1 MIQDDEPR
9 RSEEALRQANAA
21 LGEMNARLQQQV
33 RQREEAEAQVHLSEG
48 LLRATEAR
56 LQHSE
61 ERFRQLLDVVP
72 VAIYASDVDGRIL
85 EYNEAAAALWGKRP
99 KRGVSCRNFY
109 QDFALELP
117 DGTPLPNELAPWSR
131 ALVHGESVR
140 NARLGVERPDG
151 SRVEALINTAPVRD
165 ADGCPVGTVNCVV
178 DITELS
184 QARRQLS
191 IPGGRANVEDGR
203 DCVREDGLSLDISE
217 RKRTERELLESN
229 EQLEQRVEQRTR
241 ELAAAKQQ
249 AESANAA
256 KSAFLATM
264 SHEIRTPM
272 NGIVG
277 MVEILA
283 HGRLSEHQS
292 DAVRTIR
299 ESAFSLLYLIDDI
312 LDFSKIEA
320 GKLELER
327 MPVAISEIVEGVC
340 DTLSSLADSKD
351 VDLFVFVSPEGP
363 ALVWSDPVRL
373 RQIFFNLVGNA
384 IKFSGGRPKQRGR
397 VELRLD
403 VMCASPLRVR
413 IRVEDNG
420 IGMTA
425 ATQLHLFQSFSQAEV
440 STTRRFGGTGLGLA
454 ICKRI
459 VDLMGGAISVESSP
473 GHGATFA
480 IELPLEPIGGQTLE
494 TLPDL
499 AGLEFILVAGP
510 FINAVDL
517 RTYLDGAGASTHIA
531 NSGEEA
537 IRASAGLAA
546 PVIVVN
552 GISDDRARGE
562 WLGYFARLPDVRHL
576 IISRGRRRKARVA
589 GPNVVSI
596 DGNSMQR
603 RSFLHAAA
611 VVAGRASPET
621 EQHRVED
628 SQASP
633 AINAPT
639 VAEAR
644 ADGRLI
650 LIAEDDSTSQKVL
663 LRQLELLGYAAEIAS
678 DGLEALRLWGD
689 GNYAL
694 LLTDLHMPVLDGY
707 GLTAAIR
714 LKEGERRHTPIL
726 ALTANALRGEASRSK
741 AAGLDEYLTKP
752 MQLSALREVLDK
764 WLPRNRSA
772 PEYSPTCAEQPR
784 NQHPVLDIEILKSIV
799 GDDPASLREVLI
811 DFDQSVLGAI
821 EELHSSSIAGDLEAM
836 GMIAHRLKSSS
847 RTVGALLVGDL
858 FAGLENSCRL
868 ADKDGVAQ
876 DLLLLEPALAE
887 LLACVGNCLAGECGL
902 STS

>member
-1 MIQDDEPR
+1 MKDPPNIEGAGGEILIAEEQANTAL
-9 RSEEALRQANAA
+9 SELHARLERQA
-21 LGEMNARLQQQV
+21 
-33 RQREEAEAQVHLSEG
+33 RQREEAEAQVRHLSEV
-48 LLRATEAR
+48 LRASEAR
-56 LQHSE
+56 LQQSE
-61 ERFRQLLDVVP
+61 ERFRRLLDLVP
-72 VAIYASDVDGRIL
+72 VAIHACDADGWIL
-85 EYNEAAAALWGKRP
+85 QFNQAAAAF
-99 KRGVSCRNFY
+99 RGTR
-109 QDFALELP
+109 QHP
-117 DGTPLPNELAPWSR
+117 G
-131 ALVHGESVR
+131 
-140 NARLGVERPDG
+140 
-151 SRVEALINTAPVRD
+151 
-165 ADGCPVGTVNCVV
+165 ADGV
-178 DITELS
+178 
-184 QARRQLS
+184 
-191 IPGGRANVEDGR
+191 
-203 DCVREDGLSLDISE
+203 DCVRMEGLGITE

-241 ELAAAKQQ
+241 ELAAAKQL

-299 ESAFSLLYLIDDI
+299 ESAFSLLHLIDDI

-327 MPVAISEIVEGVC
+327 TPVAISEVVEGVC
-340 DTLSSLADSKD
+340 DTLSSLADSKN

-363 ALVWSDPVRL
+363 AQVWSDPVRL

-397 VELRLD
+397 VELRLE
-403 VMCASPLRVR
+403 VVCASPLTVR

-420 IGMTA
+420 IGMTE
-425 ATQLHLFQSFSQAEV
+425 ATQRHLFQSFSQAEV

-459 VDLMGGAISVESSP
+459 VDLMGGVISVESAP
-473 GHGATFA
+473 GQGTTFA
-480 IELPLEPIGGQTLE
+480 IELPLEPISGETLLE

-510 FINAVDL
+510 FVNAVDL
-517 RTYLDGAGASTHIA
+517 RTYLDGAGASTRIA

-537 IRASAGLAA
+537 IRASASIAA
-546 PVIVVN
+546 PVVVVN

-562 WLGYFARLPDVRHL
+562 WLGYFTHVPAVRHL

-589 GPNVVSI
+589 GPNVVTI

-611 VVAGRASPET
+611 VAAGRASPET
-621 EQHRVED
+621 EQQRVENSED
-628 SQASP
+628 SP

-644 ADGRLI
+644 ANGELI

-678 DGLEALRLWGD
+678 DGMEALRLWGD

-726 ALTANALRGEASRSK
+726 ALTANALRGEALRSK

-752 MQLSALREVLDK
+752 MQLSALREMLDK
-764 WLPRNRSA
+764 WLPRNHRPA
-772 PEYSPTCAEQPR
+772 PEHSRASSEQR
-784 NQHPVLDIEILKSIV
+784 SQYQVLNIEILKGIV
-799 GDDPASLREVLI
+799 GDDPSSLREVLI

-821 EELHSSSIAGDLEAM
+821 EDLHASSIAGDLEAI

-858 FAGLENSCRL
+858 CAGLENSCRL

-876 DLLLLEPALAE
+876 GLCLIEPALAE
-887 LLACVGNCLAGECGL
+887 LLACVENYLAGECAL
-902 STS
+902 SSGGSD